1 MSKIFFFSFL
11 ISVEQEN
18 DLLVCGDCQTNFP
31 LKDIQKFIKHKV
43 LRCNK
48 ENISVLD
55 SEAEYDDDDSES
67 ETISQIGSK
76 QPSIS
81 APIARKESQDTK
93 HSPRPSEPMKELNR
107 SLDTNSN
114 KHKEDE
120 NGNDDRH
127 SLPLK
132 PHKLVVDAESNTT
145 HSGKSLRFLI
155 LASFLMF
162 SVKLV
167 FSVCVCEV

>member
-1 MSKIFFFSFL
+1 M
-11 ISVEQEN
+11 EQEN

-55 SEAEYDDDDSES
+55 SEAECDDDDSES
-67 ETISQIGSK
+67 ETISQISSK

-81 APIARKESQDTK
+81 APIARKEPQDTK

-107 SLDTNSN
+107 SLDSNSN

-120 NGNDDRH
+120 TENDDRH

-132 PHKLVVDAESNTT
+132 PHKQVADAESNTT
-145 HSGKSLRFLI
+145 HSGKFFFFFL
-155 LASFLMF
+155 LFF
-162 SVKLV
+162 
-167 FSVCVCEV
+167 FFHVCMR

>member
-1 MSKIFFFSFL
+1 M
-11 ISVEQEN
+11 EQEN

-167 FSVCVCEV
+167 FSVCVCVRCK